1 MNIGL
6 GKGFVKFNTIAHVV
20 LRTLLAGDSGF
31 VELRRELQ
39 EGPMQFAD
47 LSASLSL
54 SLHRLEQSGFIYR
67 VGHERS
73 HIARQTGVYSLNQP
87 RKAVP
92 QFKPLTTAERSRRS
106 RAKRAV
112 VVPSVFEFRGQI
124 SIKQERV

>member
-1 MNIGL
+1 MNPGL
-6 GKGFVKFNTIAHVV
+6 EKGFVKFNTIAHVV

-39 EGPMQFAD
+39 DGPLRFND
-47 LSASLSL
+47 LSAALSL
-54 SLHRLEQSGFIYR
+54 SLRRLEQSGFIYR
-67 VGHERS
+67 IGHERN
-73 HIARQTGVYSLNQP
+73 HTARQTGVYSLNQP

-112 VVPSVFEFRGQI
+112 VVSSVFEFRGRI
-124 SIKQERV
+124 SVKQDCI